1 MCLNADFDIDLASSL
16 RLLAYCKYIGFIKYF
31 EMHDEPELE
40 EFAAPPLTLVKII
53 PIIAALVMLGDIV
66 AVYEP
71 LAVTDCSDVTTSAGF
86 QLLAEELPKAY
97 MSSILNMIMDC
108 VILAYTLFTLVR
120 KKIKADILSVNTR

>member
-1 MCLNADFDIDLASSL
+1 
-16 RLLAYCKYIGFIKYF
+16 
-31 EMHDEPELE
+31 MHDEPELE